1 MSISKPYHP
10 PSAVL
15 QKVVAKAPPAF
26 VSFSEVMGSEPL
38 HDSSAAVI
46 VKIVGPASVPDAEN
60 DSVQVS
66 VS

>member
-26 VSFSEVMGSEPL
+26 VSLSEVIDDVPL

-46 VKIVGPASVPDAEN
+46 VKTVGPASVPDAEN
-60 DSVQVS
+60 ESEQV
-66 VS
+66 V